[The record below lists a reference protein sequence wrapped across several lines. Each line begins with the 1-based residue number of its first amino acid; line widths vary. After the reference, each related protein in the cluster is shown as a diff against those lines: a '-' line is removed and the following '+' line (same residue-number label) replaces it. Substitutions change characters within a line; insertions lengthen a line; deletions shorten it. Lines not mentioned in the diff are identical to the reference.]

1 MKLRF
6 IFLFFV
12 GLYWHLNNFSQ
23 IRMSANGYVGIGNLY
38 GAQPRRV
45 LDVNGEAYFSCIPS
59 TSGIYFA
66 NYHNYWNNKWYDEPI
81 ILPQWGN
88 SAWLGNSN
96 IPFWRVY
103 TNQIWTADGIVHQSD
118 RRLKK
123 DIQPLQTGL
132 EKIKKMRPVT
142 YNLILDSMLLPD
154 SKREKYDKKRLQKI
168 GLIAQ
173 EVAEVIPEA
182 VVKDEGRNL
191 YGIDYTVVIPVLVQ
205 AIKEQQFI
213 IENLQSEIKELKS
226 NSSKLKSAFLSA
238 GTTSSSP
245 APNLSEHILYQ
256 NIPNPFSQSTTI
268 EYYLAD
274 GFQRATLN
282 IYDMSGTQLKSINL
296 YQKGYGNVTLNG
308 YELKAGMY
316 MYALIV
322 DGQIIDT
329 KRMVLNE

>member
-1 MKLRF
+1 
-6 IFLFFV
+6 
-12 GLYWHLNNFSQ
+12 
-23 IRMSANGYVGIGNLY
+23 
-38 GAQPRRV
+38 
-45 LDVNGEAYFSCIPS
+45 
-59 TSGIYFA
+59 
-66 NYHNYWNNKWYDEPI
+66 
-81 ILPQWGN
+81 N

-96 IPFWRVY
+96 MPFWRVY

-132 EKIKKMRPVT
+132 EKIKKIRPVT

-154 SKREKYDKKRLQKI
+154 SKKEKYDKKRLQKI

-191 YGIDYTVVIPVLVQ
+191 YGIDYTIVIPVLVQ
-205 AIKEQQFI
+205 AIKEQQVI
-213 IENLQSEIKELKS
+213 IESLQSEIKELKNS
-226 NSSKLKSAFLSA
+226 NSKLKSAFLSA
-238 GTTSSSP
+238 GTINVSSTSNS
-245 APNLSEHILYQ
+245 SEHMLYQ
-256 NIPNPFSQSTTI
+256 NVPNPFSQSTTI

-282 IYDMSGTQLKSINL
+282 IFDMNGTQLKSIAL
-296 YQKGYGNVTLNG
+296 HQKGYGNVTING

-322 DGQIIDT
+322 DGQLIDT
-329 KRMVLNE
+329 KRMVLTD